1 MSKEQQINEMAKVI
15 DKSPWKLDQDFT
27 GCHINSFEIAESL
40 YNADYRK
47 QSEIAKE
54 IFKEIY
60 KLTYRLSNDEHYTV
74 GDMIWDI
81 DELKKKYTDI
91 NQRKEDENDDR

>member
-1 MSKEQQINEMAKVI
+1 MDREKQIEEMAKVI
-15 DKSPWKLDQDFT
+15 DKSPWKLDQDFA

-40 YNADYRK
+40 YNAGYRN
-47 QSEIAKE
+47 QSEVAME
-54 IFKEIY
+54 IFEEIY
-60 KLTYRLSNDEHYTV
+60 KLTYRLSNDEHYTI

-91 NQRKEDENDDR
+91 NQRKEDEGK

>member
-1 MSKEQQINEMAKVI
+1 MSREEQIEEIKRTLYKAKGVFVVKDAAQIV
-15 DKSPWKLDQDFT
+15 
-27 GCHINSFEIAESL
+27 AETL
-40 YNADYRK
+40 YNAGYRK
-47 QSEIAKE
+47 QNEVTME
-54 IFKEIY
+54 IFEDIY
-60 KLTYRLSNDEHYTV
+60 KLTYRLSNDEHYTI

>member
-1 MSKEQQINEMAKVI
+1 MSKERKVMLI
-15 DKSPWKLDQDFT
+15 LDIIFT
-27 GCHINSFEIAESL
+27 ILTAVVVIVMQATEG
-40 YNADYRK
+40 R

-54 IFKEIY
+54 LFEDMY
-60 KLTYRLSNDEHYTV
+60 KLNYRLSNDEHYTI

-91 NQRKEDENDDR
+91 NQRKEDENVDR

>member
-1 MSKEQQINEMAKVI
+1 MSKERKVMLI
-15 DKSPWKLDQDFT
+15 LDIIFT
-27 GCHINSFEIAESL
+27 ILTAVVVIVMQATEG
-40 YNADYRK
+40 R

-54 IFKEIY
+54 LFEDMY
-60 KLTYRLSNDEHYTV
+60 KLTYRLSNDEHYTI

-91 NQRKEDENDDR
+91 NQRKEDEKNV